1 MSSIKHARTSQ
12 VNQHTH
18 AAMNAA
24 ARSWQSGTMSLRY
37 ANNSARHCSLDLN
50 ADSNILLTKDGRILL
65 CDFGIAWKQEWDPVG
80 HSHLLNHSVKARVIV
95 VGKTDVFLLALTMQ
109 TLCHGMPDEFLVGT
123 LF

>member
-1 MSSIKHARTSQ
+1 MVLLRVICYLFEMGFGHFDIKPA
-12 VNQHTH
+12 
-18 AAMNAA
+18 
-24 ARSWQSGTMSLRY
+24 
-37 ANNSARHCSLDLN
+37 
-50 ADSNILLTKDGRILL
+50 NILLTKDGRILL

-80 HSHLLNHSVKARVIV
+80 HSHLLNHSGVSAHEIV